1 MADMTDKTKAEYAK
15 LAGHFIYERI
25 GKHGKRATAKTLRD
39 ALLACAGE
47 YRPVY
52 WRKLRCA
59 LAYAQDFGGFKETA
73 AELRA
78 LKNPITKDGDLT
90 KIKQKERRVKSIS
103 MDDEVKLIN
112 CVAERGDRQLFAALF
127 IVTTT
132 GVRPTEIKDLAVVD
146 GVLVV
151 KGAKQS
157 HGGQRGADRRLQFD
171 ADTTRKLAACIGTLK
186 GGDVGPLQDRLRR
199 VCKALW
205 PRRQAVPTLY
215 TWRHQ
220 MGGDLKASGR
230 SRQEVAY
237 IMGHQATDSVDS
249 YGNRR
254 TARGGGVTPGI
265 PKDVDLSAV
274 RETHNVKGA
283 KGYQPA
289 KAAKPKKAA
298 KPRKA
303 PDSGFSM

>member
-59 LAYAQDFGGFKETA
+59 LAYTQDFGGFKETA

-112 CVAERGDRQLFAALF
+112 CVAERGDRQLIAALF

-186 GGDVGPLQDRLRR
+186 GVDVGPLQDRLRR

-254 TARGGGVTPGI
+254 TARGGGVMPGI
-265 PKDVDLSAV
+265 PKDANLSAV
-274 RETHNVKGA
+274 RVTHNVKTE
-283 KGYQPA
+283 KGYREA
-289 KAAKPKKAA
+289 KVVKTAKPK
-298 KPRKA
+298 RGMG
-303 PDSGFSM
+303 SGFDM